1 MKRNK
6 KYNPNKV
13 SNIIQMKSMQAQ
25 KLWMKYDNALI
36 DEITAEWLK
45 KNDKEDVPTA
55 LLYPHIEGDLIIAIK
70 HRLISL
76 EQKWNI
82 KLTLELSDDTE
93 AELIFDLPKV
103 HMKDIKTDSATFK
116 IDRGNGIKTRWK
128 GLDKEVEDAIKPL
141 ESEGL
146 ACLRTWA
153 YISVET
159 SFKSKAVYLY
169 FVQEKTLRLMLG
181 EMVA

>member
-116 IDRGNGIKTRWK
+116 IDRGN
-128 GLDKEVEDAIKPL
+128 AIKPL

-159 SFKSKAVYLY
+159 SFKSKADYSY

>member
-36 DEITAEWLK
+36 DKITAEWLETHT
-45 KNDKEDVPTA
+45 DEDVATH
-55 LLYPHIEGDLIIAIK
+55 LLYPHIDGDLIIAIK

-76 EQKWNI
+76 EQKWHI
-82 KLTLELSDDTE
+82 KMTFELTDGTE
-93 AELIFDLPKV
+93 AELVFDLPKA
-103 HMKDIKTDSATFK
+103 HLGDIKTDKATFK

-159 SFKSKAVYLY
+159 AFKSKADYSY

>member
-82 KLTLELSDDTE
+82 KMTFELTDGTE
-93 AELIFDLPKV
+93 AELVFDLPKA
-103 HMKDIKTDSATFK
+103 HLGDIKTDKATFK

-128 GLDKEVEDAIKPL
+128 GLDKEIADMLKPL
-141 ESEGL
+141 EAEGVG
-146 ACLRTWA
+146 CVRTWS

-159 SFKSKAVYLY
+159 SFKSKADYSY

>member
-36 DEITAEWLK
+36 DKITAEWLG

-82 KLTLELSDDTE
+82 KFTLELSDDTE

-141 ESEGL
+141 ELEGL

-159 SFKSKAVYLY
+159 SFKSKADYSY

>member
-6 KYNPNKV
+6 KHNPKKL
-13 SNIIQMKSMQAQ
+13 SQLIHAKSLTPQ
-25 KLWMKYDNALI
+25 KLWMRYDNDLI
-36 DEITAEWLK
+36 DGIVNEWVK
-45 KNDKEDVPTA
+45 TNDKEDVPTA

-82 KLTLELSDDTE
+82 KLTLDLDDDTQ
-93 AELIFDLPKV
+93 AELVFDLPKA
-103 HMKDIKTDSATFK
+103 HLKDIKTTDAAFK
-116 IDRGNGIKTRWK
+116 IDRGNGLKTRWK
-128 GLDKEVEDAIKPL
+128 GLDKEIADMLKPL
-141 ESEGL
+141 EAEGVG
-146 ACLRTWA
+146 CVRTWA

-159 SFKSKAVYLY
+159 SFKSKADYSY